1 MYDRSTSVAR
11 VRISGLTRN
20 PPARSHARRY
30 VGPGEM
36 VRIAVNLER
45 LDARS
50 QGTRQD
56 GAALRRFAAA
66 ATLAAAAVT
75 IFSHSIA

>member
-1 MYDRSTSVAR
+1 MIDRSTSVAR
-11 VRISGLTRN
+11 VKISGLTPN
-20 PPARSHARRY
+20 PPARGNSRHY

-45 LDARS
+45 LEARS
-50 QGTRQD
+50 RVARRD

-66 ATLAAAAVT
+66 AVMAAAAVT
-75 IFSHSIA
+75 IISQSIA